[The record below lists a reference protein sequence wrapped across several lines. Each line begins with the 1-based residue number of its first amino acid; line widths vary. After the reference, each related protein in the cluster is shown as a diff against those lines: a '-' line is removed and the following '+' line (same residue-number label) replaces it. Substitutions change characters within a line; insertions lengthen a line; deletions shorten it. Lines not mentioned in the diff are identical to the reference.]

1 MKSNENIYQTAKE
14 LFFEKNSP
22 LDFIAIDSNIAHLE
36 SLKSSMSDRFK
47 FILLTGEPGVGKSM
61 LLKRAHY
68 EIGDQDIILFDY
80 PFLSLDDFKQT
91 LSHKLFQKEVNILE
105 KAQELSKI
113 YTLFLDEVQLYPDDL
128 LEYLRLLS
136 DTQKFRFVLTLH
148 TDKDSEKLQQ
158 KHFAT
163 RTYKVLHLT
172 APNPK
177 ELQIY
182 IQKKLLHA
190 SLPELARTIDSKRA
204 KLIHHFTK
212 GNLRQTDKF
221 LITMFDILDYFY
233 THHPTKVNTNKIAIK
248 YIEMSAIHLG
258 LLDA

>member
-1 MKSNENIYQTAKE
+1 MSNENIYKRAKE

-22 LDFIAIDSNIAHLE
+22 TDFIAIDSNIIHLE
-36 SLKSSMSDRFK
+36 ALKSSMSNRFK

-68 EIGDQDIILFDY
+68 EIADEDIVLIDY
-80 PFLSLDDFKQT
+80 PFLSLHDFQQT
-91 LSHKLFQKEVNILE
+91 LSHKLFAKESNLLE
-105 KAQELSKI
+105 KIKSSSKI
-113 YTLFLDEVQLYPDDL
+113 YTLFLDEVQLYPDEL

-136 DTQKFRFVLTLH
+136 DTQKFRFVLTFH

-163 RTYKVLHLT
+163 RTYKMLHMNP
-172 APNPK
+172 PNPK

-182 IQKKLLHA
+182 LQKKLLHA
-190 SLPELARTIDSKRA
+190 SLPELARTIDKKRA
-204 KLIHHFTK
+204 KLIHHFTQ

-221 LITMFDILDYFY
+221 LITLFDIMDYFY
-233 THHPTKVNTNKIAIK
+233 TNHPTKINTNKIPIK